1 MTDAK
6 SLTNILK
13 TLENDF
19 KDKDMPTIIFDRG
32 VVSEDNLKLLR
43 EYDNLKYIIMCRPN
57 EETTFIEDFE
67 NSNEFN
73 VLKKREKKSNVEILL
88 KE

>member
-13 TLENDF
+13 TLENNF
-19 KDKDMPTIIFDRG
+19 QDKVMPTIVFDRC
-32 VVSEDNLKLLR
+32 VVSKDNLKLLR

-57 EETTFIEDFE
+57 EESTFIEDF
-67 NSNEFN
+67 NQ
-73 VLKKREKKSNVEILL
+73 
-88 KE
+88 